1 MRLRK
6 IASAVAGAAALAL
19 VVTGCGSSADNAASS
34 VTSAAGA
41 ATSAAGSVASDATS
55 AAGSA
60 MTEATSAAGSAA
72 SGASS
77 AGGSAAA
84 GDSKVLT
91 DAQNGKL
98 VVGIKFDQ
106 PGLGLKNPDGTFS
119 GFDVEVAK
127 YVADQLGVPADSI
140 EFKESKSAEREG
152 LIERG
157 EVDYIVATYSITD
170 TRKEKVD
177 FAGPYFV
184 AAQDLL
190 VKNDSDITGP
200 EAMTGKI
207 LCSVSG
213 STSAQKV
220 KDNYA
225 ADVALQE
232 YGTYTECV
240 EALRS
245 GAVDAVTTD
254 NVILAGYAAQYP
266 GELKVVGKGFSTENY
281 GIGLKKGDT
290 AGTDSINAAI
300 QSMIDDGSWQK
311 ALDSTVGPSGF
322 TIPAPPTPGSLASA
336 SAAPSS

>member
-1 MRLRK
+1 MKLRR
-6 IASAVAGAAALAL
+6 IGSAIAGAAALAL
-19 VVTGCGSSADNAASS
+19 VVTGCSSSSDQSTASSIASAASS
-34 VTSAAGA
+34 VASAGQ
-41 ATSAAGSVASDATS
+41 SVAS

-60 MTEATSAAGSAA
+60 V
-72 SGASS
+72 SS
-77 AGGSAAA
+77 AVDSAKSSVAGA
-84 GDSKVLT
+84 VSSAIAGAVGDSQVLT
-91 DAQNGKL
+91 NAGNGKL

-127 YVADQLGVPADSI
+127 YVADKLGVQPENI

-170 TRKEKVD
+170 ARKEKVN
-177 FAGPYFV
+177 FAGPYFI

-190 VKNDSDITGP
+190 VKSDNTDITGP
-200 EAMTGKI
+200 ESMAGKI
-207 LCSVSG
+207 LCSVTG

-220 KDNYA
+220 KDQYA

-266 GELKVVGKGFSTENY
+266 GELKVVGKGFSVENY

-290 AGTDSINAAI
+290 AGTAAINAAI
-300 QSMIDDGSWQK
+300 ASMIADGSWKQ
-311 ALDSTVGPSGF
+311 ALEDTVGPSGF
-322 TIPAPPTPGSLASA
+322 TIPAPPTP
-336 SAAPSS
+336 SS

>member
-6 IASAVAGAAALAL
+6 IASAVAGAAALTL
-19 VVTGCGSSADNAASS
+19 VVTGCGSSAENAVSS
-34 VTSAAGA
+34 VTSAAA
-41 ATSAAGSVASDATS
+41 EATSAAGSVAADATS
-55 AAGSA
+55 AVGSLA
-60 MTEATSAAGSAA
+60 SEAGSAA
-72 SGASS
+72 SSAGSDASSAAVSATS

-84 GDSKVLT
+84 GNSKVLT
-91 DAQNGKL
+91 DAKNGKL

-106 PGLGLKNPDGTFS
+106 PGLGLKNPDGTFT

-127 YVADQLGVPADSI
+127 YVADQLGVPADGI
-140 EFKESKSAEREG
+140 QFKESKSAEREG

-157 EVDYIVATYSITD
+157 EVDYIAATYSITD

-177 FAGPYFV
+177 FAGPYFI

-190 VKNDSDITGP
+190 VKSDNTSITGP
-200 EAMTGKI
+200 EAMAGKI
-207 LCSVSG
+207 LCSVTG

-220 KDNYA
+220 KDTYA

-240 EALRS
+240 EALRA

-254 NVILAGYAAQYP
+254 DVILAGYAAQYP
-266 GELKVVGKGFSTENY
+266 GELKLVGKGFSTENY

-290 AGTDSINAAI
+290 AGTEAINAAI
-300 QSMIDDGSWQK
+300 QSMIDDGSWKK
-311 ALDSTVGPSGF
+311 ALESTVGPSGF
-322 TIPAPPTPGSLASA
+322 AIPAPPTPGS
-336 SAAPSS
+336 

>member
-1 MRLRK
+1 MRLAK

-19 VVTGCGSSADNAASS
+19 VVSGCGSSSNTTASS
-34 VTSAAGA
+34 ASSAAESA
-41 ATSAAGSVASDATS
+41 IASATAQAGSALSSAKD

-60 MTEATSAAGSAA
+60 VDSAKSQ
-72 SGASS
+72 ASS
-77 AGGSAAA
+77 AIVGAV
-84 GDSKVLT
+84 GDSQVLSS
-91 DAQNGKL
+91 AEGGKL
-98 VVGIKFDQ
+98 VVGIKYDQ
-106 PGLGLKNPDGTFS
+106 PGLGLKNPDGSFS

-127 YVADQLGVPADSI
+127 YVADNLGVPADSI
-140 EFKESKSAEREG
+140 EFKEAKSAEREG

-170 TRKEKVD
+170 TRKEKVN
-177 FAGPYFV
+177 FAGPYFI

-190 VKNDSDITGP
+190 VKADNTDITGP
-200 EAMTGKI
+200 EAMAGKI
-207 LCSVSG
+207 LCSVTG

-240 EALRS
+240 DALKS

-254 NVILAGYAAQYP
+254 NVILAGYAAQSP

-281 GIGLKKGDT
+281 GIGLKKGDA
-290 AGTDSINAAI
+290 AGTAKINAAI
-300 QSMIDDGSWQK
+300 AAMIADGSWK
-311 ALDSTVGPSGF
+311 TALEETVGASGF
-322 TIPAPPTPGSLASA
+322 TIPAPPTP
-336 SAAPSS
+336 PSS

>member
-1 MRLRK
+1 MKLRR
-6 IASAVAGAAALAL
+6 IGSAIAGAAALAL
-19 VVTGCGSSADNAASS
+19 VVTGCSSGST
-34 VTSAAGA
+34 TS
-41 ATSAAGSVASDATS
+41 ATSAAASAASSATS
-55 AAGSA
+55 AAASA
-60 MTEATSAAGSAA
+60 MSGAESAMSSAAA
-72 SGASS
+72 GASS
-77 AGGSAAA
+77 AAA
-84 GDSKVLT
+84 GATGDSQVLT
-91 DAQNGKL
+91 NAGEGKIT
-98 VVGIKFDQ
+98 VGIKFDQ
-106 PGLGLKNPDGTFS
+106 PGLGLKNPDGSFS

-127 YVADQLGVPADSI
+127 YVAGKLGVPDGGI
-140 EFKESKSAEREG
+140 TFVESKSAEREG
-152 LIERG
+152 LIDRG

-170 TRKEKVD
+170 ARKEKVN

-190 VKNDSDITGP
+190 VKSDNTDITGP
-200 EAMTGKI
+200 EAMAGKI
-207 LCSVSG
+207 LCSVTG

-225 ADVALQE
+225 QDVALQE

-290 AGTDSINAAI
+290 AGTEAINAAI
-300 QSMIDDGSWQK
+300 AAMIADGSWKQ
-311 ALDSTVGPSGF
+311 ALEDTVGPSGF
-322 TIPAPPTPGSLASA
+322 TIPAPPTP
-336 SAAPSS
+336 SS

>member
-19 VVTGCGSSADNAASS
+19 LVSGCGSSGDTAASSASSAASSLESAASS
-34 VTSAAGA
+34 VASSAMSEGSSAMA
-41 ATSAAGSVASDATS
+41 SATSAASPG
-55 AAGSA
+55 
-60 MTEATSAAGSAA
+60 
-72 SGASS
+72 
-77 AGGSAAA
+77 AA

-91 DAQNGKL
+91 DTEGGKL

-127 YVADQLGVPADSI
+127 YVGNALGVSPENI
-140 EFKESKSAEREG
+140 EFIESKSAEREG

-170 TRKEKVD
+170 TRKEKVN
-177 FAGPYFV
+177 FAGPYFI

-190 VKNDSDITGP
+190 VKSDNTDITGP
-200 EAMTGKI
+200 EAMAGKI
-207 LCSVSG
+207 LCSVTG

-254 NVILAGYAAQYP
+254 NVILAGYAAQFP
-266 GELKVVGKGFSTENY
+266 GELKVVGEGFSTENY
-281 GIGLKKGDT
+281 GIGLMKGDE
-290 AGTDSINAAI
+290 AGTTAINDAIAA
-300 QSMIDDGSWQK
+300 MIADGSWAT
-311 ALDSTVGPSGF
+311 ALEDTVGPSGF
-322 TIPAPPTPGSLASA
+322 TIPAPPTPGA
-336 SAAPSS
+336 

>member
-34 VTSAAGA
+34 VTSAAGSVA
-41 ATSAAGSVASDATS
+41 SAVTSAADS
-55 AAGSA
+55 AG
-60 MTEATSAAGSAA
+60 

-77 AGGSAAA
+77 AADSASSGASSAVGSAAA

-91 DAQNGKL
+91 DAKDGKL

-106 PGLGLKNPDGTFS
+106 PGLGLKQPDGTFA

-127 YVADQLGVPADSI
+127 YVADKLGVPADGI

-170 TRKEKVD
+170 TRKEKVN

-190 VKNDSDITGP
+190 VKADNTDITGP
-200 EAMTGKI
+200 EAMAGKI

-232 YGTYTECV
+232 ASTYTECV
-240 EALRS
+240 EQLKAGS
-245 GAVDAVTTD
+245 VDAVTTD
-254 NVILAGYAAQYP
+254 NVILAGYAAQAP
-266 GELKVVGKGFSTENY
+266 GELKLVGKGFSTENY

-290 AGTDSINAAI
+290 AGTEAINQAI
-300 QSMIDDGSWQK
+300 QSMIDDGSWKK

-336 SAAPSS
+336 SAAPTS

>member
-1 MRLRK
+1 MRLAR

-19 VVTGCGSSADNAASS
+19 VVSGCGSSTNTTASSAATAAQSALASKTAEVGSAVSSAKDAASS
-34 VTSAAGA
+34 AADSAKSQVSAAVGD
-41 ATSAAGSVASDATS
+41 SQVL
-55 AAGSA
+55 
-60 MTEATSAAGSAA
+60 
-72 SGASS
+72 SS
-77 AGGSAAA
+77 AEG
-84 GDSKVLT
+84 
-91 DAQNGKL
+91 GKL

-106 PGLGLKNPDGTFS
+106 PGLGLKNPDGSFS

-127 YVADQLGVPADSI
+127 YVADNLGVPADSI

-170 TRKEKVD
+170 ARKEKVN

-190 VKNDSDITGP
+190 VKSDNTEITGP
-200 EAMTGKI
+200 EAMAGKI
-207 LCSVSG
+207 LCSVTG

-281 GIGLKKGDT
+281 GIGLKKGDA
-290 AGTDSINAAI
+290 AGTAAINAAI
-300 QSMIDDGSWQK
+300 AKMIADGSWK
-311 ALDSTVGPSGF
+311 TALESTVGPSGF
-322 TIPAPPTPGSLASA
+322 TIPAPPTP
-336 SAAPSS
+336 SS